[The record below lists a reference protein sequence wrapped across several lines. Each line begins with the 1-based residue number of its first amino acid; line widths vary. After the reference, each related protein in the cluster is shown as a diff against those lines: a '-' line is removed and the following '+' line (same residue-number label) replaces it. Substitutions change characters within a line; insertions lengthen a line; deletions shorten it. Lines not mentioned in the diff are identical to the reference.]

1 MKDTD
6 KRHFFKIAHRGA
18 SAYEPENTL
27 RSFKRAIEMGAEM
40 MELDVRFSQDGH
52 LVIMHDKIHIKK
64 HNPKGII
71 IDNANCP
78 MAYE

>member
-1 MKDTD
+1 MKATE

-40 MELDVRFSQDGH
+40 MELDVRFSRDRQDNKRTRFG
-52 LVIMHDKIHIKK
+52 
-64 HNPKGII
+64 KGN
-71 IDNANCP
+71 DA
-78 MAYE
+78 